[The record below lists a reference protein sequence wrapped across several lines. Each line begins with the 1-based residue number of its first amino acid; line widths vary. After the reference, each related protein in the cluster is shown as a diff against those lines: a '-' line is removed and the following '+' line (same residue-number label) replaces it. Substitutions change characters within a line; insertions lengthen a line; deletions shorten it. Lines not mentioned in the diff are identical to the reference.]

1 MQISHFRKFIFLGL
15 FLQGH
20 VFDTFRLFVSVTFSF
35 IFVLIVVV
43 FIFIF
48 FIRAVPFEIINGTLL
63 QTYHLVHFGQVDGV
77 KVIQCIF
84 AITRFVNATINVQG
98 IALYCDHTIVAL

>member
-15 FLQGH
+15 FLHGH
-20 VFDTFRLFVSVTFSF
+20 VFDTFRLFVSVFFSF
-35 IFVLIVVV
+35 IFVL
-43 FIFIF
+43 FIFVFIF

-84 AITRFVNATINVQG
+84 AITRFVNATIYVQG